1 MKKILLILVVIL
13 FISCSRENISIK
25 IEKIITQKDDLANIE
40 NRKVT
45 ISKDDEIKDDE
56 IIEETIVS
64 KDAHYIYVILKI
76 KSGSKEKYL
85 DIAKEKMDALS
96 RGEWKF
102 SFSEAAWFDV
112 DDYIIRIYADDLSE
126 IVKKLKKELGIEVN
140 FAQKESL

>member
-1 MKKILLILVVIL
+1 MKKILLLLVVIL
-13 FISCSRENISIK
+13 FISCTRENISTK

-45 ISKDDEIKDDE
+45 ISKDDEI
-56 IIEETIVS
+56 IEETIVS
-64 KDAHYIYVILKI
+64 KDDRYIYVILKI
-76 KSGSKEKYL
+76 KSGSKKKYL

-102 SFSEAAWFDV
+102 SFSEAVWFDV

-140 FAQKESL
+140 FVQKKSS